1 MVGDMSTESGGQ
13 EERRAKTQEMVDKW
27 LAERQEMLVLF
38 CQLAGLEPYTPDK
51 STKQLLK
58 DFCQVLVDYMAFGH
72 FEVYD
77 RISRGEERRHDVRQV
92 AEEVYPL
99 ILEATEISVAFN
111 DKYDASDHELAFD
124 RLHDDL
130 SALGEELAIRIEMED
145 RLVAAL
151 RS

>member
-1 MVGDMSTESGGQ
+1 MSTESGGQ
-13 EERRAKTQEMVDKW
+13 EERRAKTQEMVEKW

-38 CQLAGLEPYTPDK
+38 CQLAGLEPFTPDK
-51 STKQLLK
+51 STKRLLK

-77 RISRGEERRHDVRQV
+77 RISRGEERRNDVRQV
-92 AEEVYPL
+92 AEQVYPL

-111 DKYDASDHELAFD
+111 DKYDASDHELTFD
-124 RLHDDL
+124 KLHDDL

-145 RLVAAL
+145 RLVAVL
-151 RS
+151 KG